1 METPIGFDSPDCP
14 KSMAD
19 AG

>member
-1 METPIGFDSPDCP
+1 METPIGFDSPNCP